1 VNDEYRVQHHLMT
14 DRGEIALLRRG
25 EGHLELRVNGVF
37 VMDTVETTSERVLAE
52 ATLQRLDDPGVIL
65 LGGLGLGFTV
75 RALLEDDRVKRVFV
89 VEIEPDVVGWMRD
102 GDIPGG
108 AQLLADPR
116 VEVVVGDVRDVLP
129 AMPAGSL
136 DGIILDVDNGPEHL
150 VYESNAGVYEVGF
163 LGICL
168 SRLRPSGAF
177 TVWSSTRSAA
187 LVDGLRA
194 VAGAYEEQVVRVLRG
209 MRSEEY
215 VVYLATP
222 RRTSSG

>member
-1 VNDEYRVQHHLMT
+1 VNDEYRVLHHRVT

-37 VMDTVETTSERVLAE
+37 VMDTVETTSERALAE
-52 ATLQRLDDPGVIL
+52 ATLQRLDDPGVIVV
-65 LGGLGLGFTV
+65 GGLGLGFTV
-75 RALLEDDRVKRVFV
+75 RALLEDDRVRRVFV
-89 VEIEPDVVGWMRD
+89 VEIEPDLVGWMRD

-108 AQLLADPR
+108 ARLFADRR

-136 DGIILDVDNGPEHL
+136 DGIVLDVDNGPDHL
-150 VYESNAGVYEVGF
+150 VYESNAGVYETGF
-163 LGICL
+163 LDTCL
-168 SRLRPSGAF
+168 SRLRPSGA
-177 TVWSSTRSAA
+177 VAMWSSIRSAA
-187 LVDGLRA
+187 LVDRLRA
-194 VAGAYEEQVVRVLRG
+194 VAGAYEEHLVRIVRG
-209 MRSEEY
+209 MRSDEY